1 MDLLFWHE
9 GKSKN
14 RPAPW
19 TDVWSTENNASRD
32 FPRHS
37 GHICENHLFQSN
49 NCCFLSFNQPNSRC
63 IQSTASSHPRKC
75 FLLFS
80 TSRKIKN
87 ACPVHSTN
95 EKPNRTEPLYLI
107 FNHEPN
113 RTVGSHETKR
123 QISSSWKTKTKLN
136 EPTPSCLSSLK
147 VENSKK
153 KKEEKVTGQK

>member
-1 MDLLFWHE
+1 MFEARKKTHQEVSQDTVVTSARTISSNPTTAASYPSTNPILVAYNLDLQATL
-9 GKSKN
+9 
-14 RPAPW
+14 
-19 TDVWSTENNASRD
+19 V
-32 FPRHS
+32 
-37 GHICENHLFQSN
+37 
-49 NCCFLSFNQPNSRC
+49 
-63 IQSTASSHPRKC
+63 

-123 QISSSWKTKTKLN
+123 QISSSWKTKTKRTDPIRISITRAWKN
-136 EPTPSCLSSLK
+136 KDNCK
-147 VENSKK
+147 YKHIWRNKK
-153 KKEEKVTGQK
+153 T